1 MAKRKIS
8 EYFQVENIPGI
19 VETILLF
26 INEVWRVK
34 LDVAMEKNAKHY
46 IQKQSKISQCKTKI
60 SGTGK

>member
-34 LDVAMEKNAKHY
+34 LDVAMEKKCQTLY
-46 IQKQSKISQCKTKI
+46 SETI
-60 SGTGK
+60 